1 MKAKGINCEV
11 ELFDHHILIKRT
23 GLFAAGSR
31 LGGDKSVPLSSITSV
46 QFRRAGMFSPG
57 FIKFGILGEA
67 DPGWDKLIHPNVV
80 GFRSSQQ
87 MAFLRI
93 RDAIQASINVPSLA
107 ALAADHMRNR
117 IGNSSVDDRENG
129 LDAATPRL
137 EHLQPY
143 PPNFDDIPPWQPRS
157 PAAWWRDL
165 SWGSKTAVAAA
176 TGFLLMVIVSTDT
189 KPSTE
194 ADPTVQYVDESGN
207 TTSAPEARKPV
218 VTEAEE
224 SSQSAQPSL
233 IEHVGKYPSDE
244 IRGTSFWRQPAVMEL
259 VGRVTPDHTM
269 AKMILDGGTE
279 GKISQNGEWI
289 RAYSCMPHNCGS
301 LNWSVIIKADGK
313 AGTVC
318 YHNDDDNRD
327 GWYND
332 VSVEENGGNCM
343 PSQR

>member
-11 ELFDHHILIKRT
+11 ELFDHHIVIKRT

-67 DPGWDKLIHPNVV
+67 DPAWDKLIHPNVV

-87 MAFLRI
+87 MAFQRI
-93 RDAIQASINVPSLA
+93 CDAVQSSINVPSLA
-107 ALAADHMRNR
+107 VLAADHMRNR
-117 IGNSSVDDRENG
+117 VGHSSGQNRDGGYEAMPKLEG
-129 LDAATPRL
+129 PQTAT
-137 EHLQPY
+137 
-143 PPNFDDIPPWQPRS
+143 PNFDDIAPWQPRS

-165 SWGSKTAVAAA
+165 GWGSKIAVAGTA
-176 TGFLLMVIVSTDT
+176 GFLLMLIFTTNTHSTI
-189 KPSTE
+189 E
-194 ADPTVQYVDESGN
+194 ASPTVQYVDESGN
-207 TTSAPEARKPV
+207 ATSAPKVSEAAVP
-218 VTEAEE
+218 EAQE
-224 SSQSAQPSL
+224 SSESAQPSL
-233 IEHVGKYPSDE
+233 SEHVGKYPTDE

-259 VGRVTPDHTM
+259 VGRVTPDPAIT
-269 AKMILDGGTE
+269 KMILDGGTE
-279 GKISQNGEWI
+279 GKISQRGEWI

-301 LNWSVIIKADGK
+301 LNWSVIIKSDGS

-343 PSQR
+343 PSEE